1 MSVSRLR
8 LFATLPV
15 ASAAVISFESVRH
28 LAEIAGFGNLAW
40 LFPLTLDAA
49 VAFGTDLWIRRE
61 RSAAMNQARAL
72 ALVGIVLSLAANVA
86 DHWISTRSVL
96 AAVLGAIPPAI
107 LAAMLSVL
115 HRHALGESKAG
126 PPMVPESAVPER
138 TELGPRN
145 GADRGRFGRARSGW
159 SDYAEPIGPTPE
171 PADRSEITRLV
182 SSPDRPARTAPKR
195 TAAAARTIRP
205 RTAGNTT
212 SSPVPQDSQIVEW
225 IRSESKSGPVTK
237 RSVITRWSV
246 GSGRALRLIKEATDG
261 QED

>member
-1 MSVSRLR
+1 MNVTRLR

-28 LAEIAGFGNLAW
+28 LAEIAGFGPLSW

-49 VAFGTDLWIRRE
+49 VAFGTDL
-61 RSAAMNQARAL
+61 
-72 ALVGIVLSLAANVA
+72 
-86 DHWISTRSVL
+86 WISTRSVL

-126 PPMVPESAVPER
+126 PPVVPETAVPER
-138 TELGPRN
+138 TEMGPRN

-182 SSPDRPARTAPKR
+182 STPDRPARTAPKR

-225 IRSESKSGPVTK
+225 IRSESKSGSVTK

>member
-1 MSVSRLR
+1 MNVTRLR

-28 LAEIAGFGNLAW
+28 LAEIAGFGPLSW

-49 VAFGTDLWIRRE
+49 VAFGTDLWIRRD

-115 HRHALGESKAG
+115 HRHALGESETG
-126 PPMVPESAVPER
+126 PAPVPTVVPETVGPVR
-138 TELGPRN
+138 PRN
-145 GADRGRFGRARSGW
+145 GANRGWFGRTRSGW
-159 SDYAEPIGPTPE
+159 SDHEMPIGPTYN
-171 PADRSEITRLV
+171 PADRPQIPRLV
-182 SSPDRPARTAPKR
+182 STPDRPARTAPKR
-195 TAAAARTIRP
+195 TAAATRTIRP

-212 SSPVPQDSQIVEW
+212 TSPVPEDSQIVEW
-225 IRSESKSGPVTK
+225 IRSESKTGSVTK

-246 GSGRALRLIKEATDG
+246 GSGRALRLMKEASDG
-261 QED
+261 